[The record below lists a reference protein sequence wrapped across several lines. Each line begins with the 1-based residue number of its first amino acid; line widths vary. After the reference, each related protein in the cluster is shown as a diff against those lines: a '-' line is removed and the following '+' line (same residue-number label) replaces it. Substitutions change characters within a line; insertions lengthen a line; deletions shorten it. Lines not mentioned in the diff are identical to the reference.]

1 MRENRTEPRAGTRL
15 QVEILWEDEAG
26 NPHVAPA
33 KLEDTSRSGAGI
45 RAKQQIA
52 AGQKIIVKSRDGQ
65 FSGTVVYCN
74 LRGGEYIMGVRKN
87 PTDVSGQV

>member
-1 MRENRTEPRAGTRL
+1 MRIMRENRTEPRAGTWL

-52 AGQKIIVKSRDGQ
+52 AGQKIIVAGAQTLHENDEVR
-65 FSGTVVYCN
+65 VV
-74 LRGGEYIMGVRKN
+74 E
-87 PTDVSGQV
+87 